1 MRKRR
6 SLPSLTLILLALGI
20 IFFKI
25 PFVVN
30 TPLSIATL
38 YINPSPSVG
47 MTGENFSINISISEV
62 TDLYGWEF
70 KLGWNNTMLDAV
82 NIIEGSFLKNGGNT
96 FFTYKINNTAG
107 YALVDCTLLGN
118 IGGVNGSG
126 TLATIEFYVKEAGE
140 CAFDLY
146 DTILVSSSERFIE
159 HSAVDGYCY
168 TVSEPFHDIAIVDLK
183 KSKNIVGEGFTVFI
197 NVTVSNRG
205 TFQETFN
212 ISIYYDGFPIT
223 LPDGKDYVTLSLS
236 AKNTLTLTLAWNTT
250 QVPKGNYTISTYA
263 TSVPNE
269 TDTANNSFTD
279 GYLIVAMVG
288 DIFGI
293 QGFPDGK
300 VDMRDVA
307 AVAKLFGVNYPNP
320 MYNPDRDIIYDGK
333 IDMKDVALVAKHF
346 GKIDP

>member
-1 MRKRR
+1 
-6 SLPSLTLILLALGI
+6 
-20 IFFKI
+20 
-25 PFVVN
+25 
-30 TPLSIATL
+30 
-38 YINPSPSVG
+38 
-47 MTGENFSINISISEV
+47 
-62 TDLYGWEF
+62 
-70 KLGWNNTMLDAV
+70 
-82 NIIEGSFLKNGGNT
+82 
-96 FFTYKINNTAG
+96 
-107 YALVDCTLLGN
+107 
-118 IGGVNGSG
+118 
-126 TLATIEFYVKEAGE
+126 
-140 CAFDLY
+140 
-146 DTILVSSSERFIE
+146 
-159 HSAVDGYCY
+159 
-168 TVSEPFHDIAIVDLK
+168 
-183 KSKNIVGEGFTVFI
+183 
-197 NVTVSNRG
+197 
-205 TFQETFN
+205 
-212 ISIYYDGFPIT
+212 
-223 LPDGKDYVTLSLS
+223 
-236 AKNTLTLTLAWNTT
+236 TLTLTLAWNTT